1 MKFSSALFTS
11 ALLCFVS
18 SSVAR
23 DASLSARYA
32 IEARQNRNGGN
43 KGGNGGNNGGDKG
56 GNGGGNGGGNDDDPE
71 TSLSESPIP
80 HSAVQI
86 LIQEPCGGV

>member
-23 DASLSARYA
+23 DIPLTARYI

-43 KGGNGGNNGGDKG
+43 KGGSGGNTGGNNGGNKG
-56 GNGGGNGGGNDDDPE
+56 GNGGGGDPQV
-71 TSLSESPIP
+71 SL
-80 HSAVQI
+80 
-86 LIQEPCGGV
+86 